1 MRRSGGRERKTMRA
15 AFLVVLLLRAA
26 GALVVG
32 KLGSVLLARAANA
45 RGRNSVRSSRPT
57 AAPTAAARARP
68 PPRWGC
74 SRRPAGP
81 ASLAQDLW
89 RGSSLLSSTVASW
102 PSVEGTADGSRNGG
116 PSGDKDR
123 AVGAKGGGRGW
134 TLKEQ
139 EGPAWT
145 EIVWDESKE
154 RFVEADSLRDR
165 SNSQRVRGAVGGLQL
180 LLRHWF
186 IPEDVTPDYYHFTFW
201 RMFQRFVAGTIN
213 VFGTQALLL
222 ALGIKAKR
230 LGAAAAMSW
239 VLKDALGKF
248 GRILWASKM
257 GRRFDSDAKRWRFRS
272 SLLYAAGNGLEIVTY
287 VFPASFL
294 VLAAMANSFKQMSM
308 LTSSATRN
316 TIYRSFARGE
326 NIGDITAKG
335 EAQIAVV
342 DVLGM
347 LSGIGLCTLVGTSRQ
362 TIVAAYVILSLV
374 DISAIY
380 NEIRA
385 VCFSVLNHE
394 RTHLLVRDF
403 VASGSDPSAMAQTPV
418 VPRSPY
424 SSPAL
429 EPFESLLQTIAVGDT
444 AAAAPG
450 LGGSGGAP
458 TGGGS
463 GGGPAGDLE
472 MEPLLQRR
480 SGREKGEVEVE
491 ATETGAA
498 AIAPAPPAE
507 PQPVAAGAAAVDA
520 GNNGQAAAA
529 AKAAPLTIEE
539 KEEAGKGLLSSPST
553 VSRRENI
560 FLASRLT
567 TNAFKTWSQAG
578 VSMDG
583 VTDLL
588 RIFGNERYMLAY
600 TEKKKRRR
608 QAKGIIRARAG
619 DGDGRGDRA
628 APRGIVSVILHRD
641 ATGADTVK
649 SLLALEYLQ
658 DELKHAGFEVVGAP
672 PAARSG
678 GRATPPPA
686 KTRPINGD
694 GSPAVSEPAAAVTR
708 GVPPPPPGGAEQGEA
723 ASGAPTPRSSGGT
736 APVLSA
742 ARAGGAESER
752 PQPSSAEL
760 CRCLEAARRRAE
772 EGAPGFFAALETLGW
787 STEKFM
793 FGNIKSRVE
802 WRS

>member
-1 MRRSGGRERKTMRA
+1 MRRSGGRERKTVRA
-15 AFLVVLLLRAA
+15 AFLVVLLLRTA

-68 PPRWGC
+68 PPRWGF

-116 PSGDKDR
+116 PSGDKDK
-123 AVGAKGGGRGW
+123 AGGAKGGGRGW

-424 SSPAL
+424 SSSAL
-429 EPFESLLQTIAVGDT
+429 EPLESLLQTIAVGDT
-444 AAAAPG
+444 AAAAAAGSGGSSGAP
-450 LGGSGGAP
+450 GGSGG
-458 TGGGS
+458 

-472 MEPLLQRR
+472 TEPLLQRR
-480 SGREKGEVEVE
+480 SGLEKGQVEEV
-491 ATETGAA
+491 ATGTGAA
-498 AIAPAPPAE
+498 A
-507 PQPVAAGAAAVDA
+507 AVDT
-520 GNNGQAAAA
+520 GNNTAAAA
-529 AKAAPLTIEE
+529 AAAAPLTIEE

-560 FLASRLT
+560 FLSSRLT
-567 TNAFKTWSQAG
+567 TNAFKTWSQAS

-608 QAKGIIRARAG
+608 QAKRIIRARTG
-619 DGDGRGDRA
+619 DGDGGDRA
-628 APRGIVSVILHRD
+628 APRGIVSVILHKD

-658 DELKHAGFEVVGAP
+658 DELKQAGFEVVGAP

-678 GRATPPPA
+678 GRAAPPAA
-686 KTRPINGD
+686 KTRPVNGD
-694 GSPAVSEPAAAVTR
+694 GSPAVAEQAAAAVTR

-723 ASGAPTPRSSGGT
+723 ASGAPIPRSSGGT

-742 ARAGGAESER
+742 AGAGGAESEQ
-752 PQPSSAEL
+752 PKPSSAEM